1 MTLGEI
7 LHMGSATVGPVD
19 QNQKDRHFVL
29 FSSTLLILSVSARMS
44 GFIYEVRQREIKL
57 RGHSKTMLIRQ
68 GRYLQYVLVVIL
80 VRIKHVPFIL
90 CRSSQF
96 QQMLNNYVNFDF
108 YIMKKLLDLAHAKLV
123 TILGGQYSTQPRNLL
138 KSVYVN

>member
-57 RGHSKTMLIRQ
+57 RGLSKTTSTRQ
-68 GRYLQYVLVVIL
+68 GRYLQ
-80 VRIKHVPFIL
+80 
-90 CRSSQF
+90 
-96 QQMLNNYVNFDF
+96 
-108 YIMKKLLDLAHAKLV
+108 
-123 TILGGQYSTQPRNLL
+123 
-138 KSVYVN
+138 

>member
-57 RGHSKTMLIRQ
+57 GSQYLYIYNIRTV
-68 GRYLQYVLVVIL
+68 G
-80 VRIKHVPFIL
+80 
-90 CRSSQF
+90 S
-96 QQMLNNYVNFDF
+96 
-108 YIMKKLLDLAHAKLV
+108 
-123 TILGGQYSTQPRNLL
+123 
-138 KSVYVN
+138 